1 VTVGLPE
8 MAHGKVQLSVHG
20 DWLDAPEVAFYGAS
34 RDERFGFAYTTM
46 SAGVDARVQP
56 WKRVAFGG
64 GFDLVAADASSPC
77 SASSPACSA
86 GAAAPR
92 LDPTYGQSN
101 VFVELDTRATPGYTT
116 SGGFYRLDFSD
127 FRETGG
133 GPSTFQRVD
142 AEVQRYIPMFRDN
155 SVVALRGLVSST
167 MTADGNEVPFF
178 LLPELGSQTL
188 RGYSTWRFR
197 DRNRVLLT
205 GEYRWASGPFVDM
218 ALFMD
223 AGTVAH
229 RFDGLELGR
238 LHTSHGVGVRFH
250 TPNQTALR
258 VELARST
265 EGLGLLFSFSPRF

>member
-1 VTVGLPE
+1 
-8 MAHGKVQLSVHG
+8 
-20 DWLDAPEVAFYGAS
+20 
-34 RDERFGFAYTTM
+34 
-46 SAGVDARVQP
+46 
-56 WKRVAFGG
+56 VAFGG
-64 GFDLVAADASSPC
+64 GFDLASADATSPLD
-77 SASSPACSA
+77 
-86 GAAAPR
+86 AAAPR
-92 LDPTYGQSN
+92 LDPTYGQAN
-101 VFVELDTRATPGYTT
+101 VFVELDTRATPGYTA
-116 SGGFYRLDFSD
+116 SGGYYRVDFSD
-127 FRETGG
+127 YRETGG